1 MKFGNQMIK
10 KNLNFFIGLLLIFI
24 ISKFLFID
32 RNLEKSDY
40 LTLKATFNNVDGL
53 LNGTDVR
60 MSGIKIGD
68 VFKIHLEKNK
78 PVIYL
83 AIEKKR
89 LIPDDSSLSIQT
101 DGLFGSKFLSLEP
114 GGTNNYLKNN
124 DEIIF
129 TEDSLL
135 VQDLLRK
142 IINLGET
149 KKGNL

>member
-24 ISKFLFID
+24 ISKFLLID
-32 RNLEKSDY
+32 RNLEKSDD
-40 LTLKATFNNVDGL
+40 LTLKAYFNNVDGL

-60 MSGIKIGD
+60 MSGIKIGN
-68 VFKIHLEKNK
+68 VFKINLEKNK
-78 PVIYL
+78 PVVYL

>member
-1 MKFGNQMIK
+1 M
-10 KNLNFFIGLLLIFI
+10 
-24 ISKFLFID
+24 
-32 RNLEKSDY
+32 
-40 LTLKATFNNVDGL
+40 V
-53 LNGTDVR
+53 
-60 MSGIKIGD
+60 
-68 VFKIHLEKNK
+68 
-78 PVIYL
+78 YL

-114 GGTNNYLKNN
+114 GGTNNYLKND